1 MTPEDKIYTI
11 LREPISALTHLAAA
25 IISLFGLLSLIYFGW
40 GDLSKT
46 ITLIIYG
53 ISLILMFA
61 ASGTYHLVIAKDSII
76 LKLRK
81 LDHSAIYLL
90 IAGSYTPICFHF
102 FEGFWQYGMLA
113 IIWGLALIGVTVKLF
128 VIHAPRWVTAGVYL
142 LMGWLAIMGVEEI
155 LRSMPMIAI
164 IWLVAGGLFYSI
176 GAIVY
181 ITKKLNFI
189 PGVFGF
195 HEIWHIFVILGA
207 FSHFYVVL
215 RFIAMA

>member
-1 MTPEDKIYTI
+1 MKPGNLRLKM
-11 LREPISALTHLAAA
+11 REPISALTHLAAA
-25 IISLFGLLSLIYFGW
+25 VLSLFGLISLIYFGW
-40 GDLSKT
+40 GDLTK
-46 ITLIIYG
+46 ILTLIIYG
-53 ISLILMFA
+53 ISLVLMFI
-61 ASGTYHLVIAKDSII
+61 ASGTYHLFIAKDSII
-76 LKLRK
+76 LNLRK
-81 LDHSAIYLL
+81 FDHSAIYLL
-90 IAGSYTPICFHF
+90 IAGSYTPICYHF

-113 IIWGLALIGVTVKLF
+113 IIWGLAIIGVSVKLF
-128 VIHAPRWVTAGVYL
+128 IINAPRWVTAGVYL

-155 LRSMPMIAI
+155 LQSMPVAAI
-164 IWLVAGGLFYSI
+164 LLMVIGGLFYSI

-207 FSHFYVVL
+207 FSHFYVIL